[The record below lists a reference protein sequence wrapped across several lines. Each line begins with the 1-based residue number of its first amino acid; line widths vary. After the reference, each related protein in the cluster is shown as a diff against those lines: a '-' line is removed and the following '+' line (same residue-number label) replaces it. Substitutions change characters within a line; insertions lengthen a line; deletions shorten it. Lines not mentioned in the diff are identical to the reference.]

1 VRYAGSGA
9 VRKCGEAGARRGLP
23 ALESL
28 RLLPPSWEGSAA
40 TREGRRREE
49 PRLGGGGR
57 RQAARERARSRRAG
71 RPGVGVQERGRAS
84 PLPSGVTQCSPPVV
98 STEAFSHRRRSRA
111 WGVAA
116 CPRALLEDAA
126 APALEPW

>member
-1 VRYAGSGA
+1 MREVERFVSAARPGQGAGFPLWK
-9 VRKCGEAGARRGLP
+9 VCGYCLRPGRALRQPGREGGGRNRGWEEAAGARQPG
-23 ALESL
+23 
-28 RLLPPSWEGSAA
+28 
-40 TREGRRREE
+40 
-49 PRLGGGGR
+49 
-57 RQAARERARSRRAG
+57 RARSRRAG